1 MPATP
6 SIAVFSDVI
15 CPWCFLGKR
24 RLERA
29 LAEVGISAPIRWLP
43 FELNPAMPPE
53 GMERALYR
61 ARKFGPDKAGR
72 LDREMTARGL
82 EEGIRFT
89 FGHIERTPNTRKA
102 HMLIAHASS
111 LGFGDAAAEA
121 LFRAYFER
129 ALDIGRTEVLADLA
143 REIGLDPD
151 AALAAL
157 DDPAL
162 LAAVV
167 AAEDE
172 AARLDV
178 SGVPFFILDGT
189 RAIAGAQP
197 ATVWVDLLRQ
207 GANLGSQVPAG

>member
-29 LAEVGISAPIRWLP
+29 LAEVGIAAPIRWLP

-53 GMERALYR
+53 GMARALYR
-61 ARKFGPDKAGR
+61 ARKFGPDKAAR
-72 LDREMTARGL
+72 LDREMAARGL
-82 EEGIRFT
+82 EEGIRFA
-89 FGHIERTPNTRKA
+89 FDRIERTPNTRKA
-102 HMLIAHASS
+102 HMLIAHASA

-143 REIGLDPD
+143 REIGLDRD
-151 AALAAL
+151 AALAVL

-162 LAAVV
+162 LASVV

-189 RAIAGAQP
+189 RAISGAQP
-197 ATVWVDLLRQ
+197 ASVWVDLLRQ
-207 GANLGSQVPAG
+207 GADLGSQVPAG

>member
-29 LAEVGISAPIRWLP
+29 LGQLGMSAAIRWLP
-43 FELNPAMPPE
+43 FELNPSMPPD

-61 ARKFGPDKAGR
+61 ARKFGLDRSAL
-72 LDREMTARGL
+72 LDREMTVRGL
-82 EEGIRFT
+82 EEGISFAFDR
-89 FGHIERTPNTRKA
+89 IERTSNTRKA

-111 LGFGDAAAEA
+111 LGAGEGAAEA

-129 ALDIGRTEVLADLA
+129 ALDIGRVDILADLA
-143 REIGLDPD
+143 GEIGLDRN

-157 DDPAL
+157 DDAGL
-162 LAAVV
+162 LASVV

-172 AARLDV
+172 AARLGV
-178 SGVPFFILDGT
+178 SGVPFFILDGE
-189 RAIAGAQP
+189 RSVAGAQP
-197 ATVWVDLLRQ
+197 APAWIDVLQ
-207 GANLGSQVPAG
+207 QSANFGSEVPAG